1 MKDTTLKTIRQHIL
15 DNEDSVEYPY
25 LDIKG
30 NLTIG
35 AGFKIETEEEFLS
48 LPLKNEKTGDVA
60 TDEEKRDAY
69 QHMKTW
75 QDRWKLGLEEQNLKA
90 DQYENGTTLRMEYHE
105 QEEHLNREIKSRVD
119 DIKTDVGADVWDKL
133 SDGQKAVAVDIHYAN
148 GSLDDFPAFKE
159 AMQNGDVEAMAQE
172 STFYTDKATG
182 RRDLGRLVRNRSAI
196 TGENS
201 QAARENLDDQ
211 LNGQGA
217 ETPSSKDTS
226 DMQPGRQPGNEQ
238 DAAGGG
244 GEEGE
249 ALRPEV
255 RRFLDDLK
263 QPVDPVSEIML
274 KDQRDWT
281 EDELAR
287 VQGSDLYQSPS
298 SPRRDEA
305 YGKVRDW
312 YVHHYGDGPAG
323 RDETGRLVPPE
334 YRVTPKQVP
343 VVARSGDGRPVLDG
357 VMEAGAKVADMA
369 GKRGLAT
376 AVRGVQAGLNLL
388 NRQGSDGGRKTR
400 LLKPDGTFGPKTKQA
415 LQDSVMEQ
423 GSQKVENALAMG
435 GFRNLM
441 DNKRGQ
447 ARGGLAE
454 AAHDSFQPL
463 FEKPTSHR
471 PDDRAPTPWGMVLQ
485 DTINDAGTE
494 TFGEGFETVRAD
506 GWIGPKTVKAFDAVY
521 RPTGADGFMKK
532 LADNF
537 GFF

>member
-1 MKDTTLKTIRQHIL
+1 MRLPCRDPKEVWDGMKSTAEGIKQAKVDYDLIPIYQNSNSVIRAVLERNRIDTQTVLPDGI
-15 DNEDSVEYPY
+15 
-25 LDIKG
+25 
-30 NLTIG
+30 
-35 AGFKIETEEEFLS
+35 TEENVPGFGNDLS
-48 LPLKNEKTGDVA
+48 DP
-60 TDEEKRDAY
+60 Y
-69 QHMKTW
+69 
-75 QDRWKLGLEEQNLKA
+75 DR
-90 DQYENGTTLRMEYHE
+90 
-105 QEEHLNREIKSRVD
+105 I
-119 DIKTDVGADVWDKL
+119 DKL
-133 SDGQKAVAVDIHYAN
+133 FGSSSSQGTEGSSAPQPDEPDTGGDDDDGQ
-148 GSLDDFPAFKE
+148 
-159 AMQNGDVEAMAQE
+159 DV
-172 STFYTDKATG
+172 
-182 RRDLGRLVRNRSAI
+182 
-196 TGENS
+196 
-201 QAARENLDDQ
+201 
-211 LNGQGA
+211 
-217 ETPSSKDTS
+217 
-226 DMQPGRQPGNEQ
+226 
-238 DAAGGG
+238 AGGG

-249 ALRPEV
+249 SLRPEV

-334 YRVTPKQVP
+334 YRVTPKQAP
-343 VVARSGDGRPVLDG
+343 VVARSGDGRPLLDG
-357 VMEAGAKVADMA
+357 VMEAGAKIADMA
-369 GKRGLAT
+369 DKRGLAT

-435 GFRNLM
+435 TFRNLM

-494 TFGEGFETVRAD
+494 TFGDGFEAVRAD